1 MASTP
6 AWIQGVTTHFIPPRI
21 IFVHAKAEAFWKNE
35 KIKQLILIAQN
46 NSEILNKLDLEGR
59 KVILNIYYQKVGFRT
74 ELFKMT

>member
-1 MASTP
+1 M
-6 AWIQGVTTHFIPPRI
+6 TTHLIPPRI
-21 IFVHAKAEAFWKNE
+21 ILVHAKAEAFWKNE

-46 NSEILNKLDLEGR
+46 NSEIQKIWGFWEISLVVAR